1 MRNVSVDMDLIGNAD
16 EGENDEK
23 TVNIQ
28 TKQKHLNQ
36 MQIMFYFSK
45 IKTYIN

>member
-1 MRNVSVDMDLIGNAD
+1 MDLIGNAD

-28 TKQKHLNQ
+28 TKQKQKHLNQ